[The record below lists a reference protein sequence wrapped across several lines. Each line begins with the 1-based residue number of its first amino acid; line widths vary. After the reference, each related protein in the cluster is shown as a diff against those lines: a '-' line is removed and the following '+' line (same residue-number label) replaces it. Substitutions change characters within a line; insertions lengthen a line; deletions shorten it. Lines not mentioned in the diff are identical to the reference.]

1 MRALALS
8 LVLFAFGC
16 QPEPQTVTV
25 PGQLDATGEVVATV
39 NGAPITQDM
48 IDAVSERF
56 PPGQLERLQAS
67 GRYQEF
73 LDRMAVQQ
81 LLYAE
86 ALKEDIQ
93 DHEGVQLALAMAQR
107 DVLAAELLDKVAED
121 AVTDEK
127 VAETYEQHAVQFKR
141 PSVKARHIVVKDL
154 ALAQELKKQLEQG
167 ADFATLAQENSTDPG
182 SKAKGGDLGWFE
194 KERMFREV
202 SEAAFAAQPGD
213 LLGPIETRMGYHLV
227 LVEDKRDQT
236 PVEEV
241 RPQLE
246 QMIKKEAVEAYI
258 TQLKEGATIEW
269 KNGGENAGE
278 EESVSLDDEVTPP
291 PADEP

>member
-8 LVLFAFGC
+8 LALFAFGC
-16 QPEPQTVTV
+16 QPEPQTAPV
-25 PGQLDATGEVVATV
+25 PGHLDATGEVVATV

-81 LLYAE
+81 LLYTE
-86 ALKEDIQ
+86 ALNASVPER
-93 DHEGVQLALAMAQR
+93 EGVPLALAMAQR
-107 DVLAAELLDKVAED
+107 DVLAAELLDKIADE
-121 AVTDEK
+121 AITDEK
-127 VAETYEQHAVQFKR
+127 VAATYEEHAVQFKR
-141 PSVKARHIVVKDL
+141 ASVKARHIVVKDL
-154 ALAQELKKQLEQG
+154 TLAEELKAQLEQG
-167 ADFATLAQENSTDPG
+167 ADFATLAQEHSTDPG

-202 SEAAFAAQPGD
+202 SEAAFAAEKGA
-213 LLGPIETRMGYHLV
+213 LLGPLETRMGYHLV
-227 LVEDKRDQT
+227 LVEDKRDKT
-236 PVEEV
+236 PIEDV

-246 QMIKKEAVEAYI
+246 QMIKKDVVEAYI
-258 TQLKEGATIEW
+258 TQLQEGATIEW
-269 KNGGENAGE
+269 TDAEDD
-278 EESVSLDDEVTPP
+278 EESAGLEDEVTPP
-291 PADEP
+291 PADHP